1 MAEVGSVVLPGDQVR
16 LMINTED
23 STRFVTGPGLRRD
36 SDQVTVS
43 KAGILKHKEPN
54 IYWVDS
60 RQKRYIPTKGENV
73 IGIVTMKAGDVFRVD
88 IGGSEQASLSYLSF
102 EGATKRN
109 RPDVKIGDLVFG
121 RLLVSN
127 KDMEPELVCISS
139 NGRSNGMGVIRDG
152 GFMFTVPLNL
162 IRKLLSSDCNLLKT
176 LGHHL
181 PFEVAIGMNGRVWV
195 KGRSVRETIAI
206 SNAISSAEFMD
217 NMQIKMM
224 CNKLVDALTGFT

>member
-1 MAEVGSVVLPGDQVR
+1 MDQNIWSTNGRQICEISINIILTHSSSGVPAAEHCFDLHKTSLLQSSRYFRNMAEVGSVVLPGDQVR

-43 KAGILKHKEPN
+43 KAGILKYKEPN

-60 RQKRYIPTKGENV
+60 RQKRYIPTKGKNV

-121 RLLVSN
+121 RLLVAN

-162 IRKLLSSDCNLLKT
+162 IRK
-176 LGHHL
+176 
-181 PFEVAIGMNGRVWV
+181 
-195 KGRSVRETIAI
+195 
-206 SNAISSAEFMD
+206 
-217 NMQIKMM
+217 
-224 CNKLVDALTGFT
+224 